1 MDVVETLVRAS
12 KPPLSDALMQTFP
25 CAVRSALTSDDP
37 TIVQARIGTLN
48 SCLTAEILT
57 AM

>member
-1 MDVVETLVRAS
+1 METLVRAS

-37 TIVQARIGTLN
+37 TIVQARIDTLN